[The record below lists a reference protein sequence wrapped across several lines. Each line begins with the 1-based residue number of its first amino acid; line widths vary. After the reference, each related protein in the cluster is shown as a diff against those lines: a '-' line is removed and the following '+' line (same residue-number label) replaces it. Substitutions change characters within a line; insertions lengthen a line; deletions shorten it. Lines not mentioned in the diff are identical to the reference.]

1 MSRLCRHL
9 HSPNESHLS
18 ESHHVFRYLK
28 GTIDMGITYGGPHLI
43 LQGYSDN
50 NYTTPTSNGRSLT
63 GYCFF
68 LCGGV
73 ISYRSKLQSS
83 VAKSTAEAEYI
94 ALSAATAEAIYL
106 PMLLEELHVKVP
118 KPILIGEDND
128 ACFSIATTTQTS
140 FKTRHIRVDFHF
152 IRDAIRRKDVALE
165 RVDSASNPTDIFT
178 KPLKT
183 VVFQRR
189 RKTIMNLQD

>member
-1 MSRLCRHL
+1 
-9 HSPNESHLS
+9 
-18 ESHHVFRYLK
+18 
-28 GTIDMGITYGGPHLI
+28 
-43 LQGYSDN
+43 
-50 NYTTPTSNGRSLT
+50 
-63 GYCFF
+63 
-68 LCGGV
+68 
-73 ISYRSKLQSS
+73 
-83 VAKSTAEAEYI
+83 
-94 ALSAATAEAIYL
+94 
-106 PMLLEELHVKVP
+106 MLLEELHVKVP

-165 RVDSASNPTDIFT
+165 RVDSASNPADIFT

-183 VVFQRR
+183 VVFQRHR